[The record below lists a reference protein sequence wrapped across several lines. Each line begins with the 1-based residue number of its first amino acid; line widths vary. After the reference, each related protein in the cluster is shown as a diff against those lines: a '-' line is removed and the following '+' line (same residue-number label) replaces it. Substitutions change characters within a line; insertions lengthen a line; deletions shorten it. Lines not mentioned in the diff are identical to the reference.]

1 MYDFAVPEQPAVSPD
16 GAEIVYVL
24 RTADRAAD
32 RDVRTLW
39 QVGATDGEPRQL
51 TRGHA
56 DSAPAWSPDGTRVAF
71 LRAPGDG
78 PAQVWLLP
86 MAGGEPEQLTTLPL
100 GAGAPV
106 WSPDGGELAFDAPVD
121 SAAADG
127 DGGEG
132 RGSAPVVVRRLGYKA
147 DGPGLLRTIRTHLH
161 VVRVAGRE
169 VRQITRGDWHA
180 GAPAWS
186 PDGTRLAFPAARDA
200 DADLTFRSAAY
211 VVEVGPRHA
220 EPVRVG
226 PAEGQAAAVTW
237 TADGAAL
244 LVVGATG
251 TAVGHARLLRVP
263 VGGEGDGA
271 AGSAGDAEGGDSP
284 LTGLADLADLT
295 GPLDRNVMTGG
306 PAYPGALPQ
315 LTADKSRVLVCLRDR
330 GCTQLYVADTD
341 GSGIPR
347 RVVGGDARQISGVS
361 TAGGTVA
368 VVLSTATSYGEI
380 ATVDLATGMVSTRT
394 GHGSTGHGGPGA
406 PELFV
411 REEREFTVS
420 DGTVV
425 HGWLVRDPARDGPAP
440 LLLDIHGGPH
450 NAWNGAADSGH
461 LYHQVLAARGWTVL
475 LVNPRGSDGYGEEFF
490 TAALGA
496 WGVSDAADFTEP
508 VDQLV
513 AEGIADPRRLAVTGY
528 SYGGFMTCYL
538 TSRDD
543 RFAAAVAG
551 GVVSDLTSIAGTSDA
566 AHLLGVAEL
575 GGQPWTD
582 RERYARQSPLTHVD
596 RVRTPTLVIQ
606 GGEDERCP
614 VGQAEQWFTA
624 LRGRGVPTELVLYP
638 GGAHLFPLDG
648 RPSHRADFN
657 QRVVD
662 WVECYAGEPGR
673 PRRVPLDTAHWQR
686 RLAELATVHRVPGAA
701 LGILRLGAR
710 GVGDDMLRA
719 HHGVLSTATGV
730 DVTDESVFQ
739 IGSITKVWTATVVM
753 QLVDEGRLDLD
764 APLVDVLPE
773 LRLADPGVAKQVT
786 MRHLLTHTSGID
798 GDVFTDTGRGDD
810 CLERYAEL
818 LEETPQ
824 SHPLGA
830 TFSYCNSGFSL
841 AGRVI
846 EKLTGLTWD
855 GALRERLFAPLGL
868 ERTLTLPEEALLHRA
883 AVGHVAEGEED
894 PVPAPVWGLPR
905 SVGPAGLVC
914 ADTADVLAF
923 ARLHLTGGLG
933 PDGGRVLSAESAA
946 RMAAHQTG
954 LPDRHTLGDSWGL
967 GWIRFGWDGQR
978 LYGHD
983 GNTIGQSAFLRVLP
997 DQGLAVTLLTNGG
1010 NARDLYGDLFREIF
1024 EELAGVTMPSPL
1036 TPSERPPAVD
1046 GSRHA
1051 GVYERAGA
1059 HVEVLTVE
1067 GGLRLRQTVTG
1078 PLAALEPTPT
1088 QEFVLVPLVP
1098 GDDALFAFRQPGT
1111 RTWVPVT
1118 FYTLPTGEPYVH
1130 YGARATPKVG

>member
-1 MYDFAVPEQPAVSPD
+1 MTPRLRIDDLYDLAVPEQPAVSPD

-24 RTADRAAD
+24 RTTDRAAD

-39 QVGATDGEPRQL
+39 QVGATGGAPRQL
-51 TRGHA
+51 TRGTA
-56 DSAPAWSPDGTRVAF
+56 DVAPAWSPDGTRLAF
-71 LRAPGDG
+71 LRTPGDG

-86 MAGGEPEQLTTLPL
+86 VAGGEPEQLTTLPL

-106 WSPDGGELAFDAPVD
+106 WSPDGSALAFTAPVD
-121 SAAADG
+121 PGASHAEGDSARAT
-127 DGGEG
+127 
-132 RGSAPVVVRRLGYKA
+132 APVVARRLGYKA
-147 DGPGLLRTIRTHLH
+147 DGAGLLRTIRTHLH
-161 VVRVAGRE
+161 VVRVADRE
-169 VRQITRGDWHA
+169 VRQLTRGDWHA

-186 PDGTRLAFPAARDA
+186 PDGTRLAFPAAREE

-211 VVEVGPRHA
+211 VIDVGPRSA

-226 PAEGQAAAVTW
+226 SADGQAAAVTW
-237 TADGAAL
+237 TADGEAL
-244 LVVGATG
+244 LVVGSTG

-263 VGGEGDGA
+263 VAGQGA
-271 AGSAGDAEGGDSP
+271 GP
-284 LTGLADLADLT
+284 PVDLT
-295 GPLDRNVMTGG
+295 GALDRNVMLGG
-306 PAYPGALPQ
+306 PGYPGAPPR
-315 LTADKSRVLVCLRDR
+315 LTADGDHVLVCLRDR
-330 GCTQLYVADTD
+330 GSTRLYVADAD

-347 RVVGGDARQISGVS
+347 CAVGGDALQVSGVS

-380 ATVDLATGMVSTRT
+380 ATVDLATGTLDTRT
-394 GHGSTGHGGPGA
+394 GHGGYDGA

-425 HGWLVRDPARDGPAP
+425 HGWLVRDPALDGPAP

-490 TAALGA
+490 TAALGG
-496 WGVSDAADFTEP
+496 WGLRDAGDFTEP
-508 VDQLV
+508 LDQLV

-551 GVVSDLTSIAGTSDA
+551 GVVSDLTSVAGTSDA

-575 GGQPWTD
+575 GGPPWTD
-582 RERYARQSPLTHVD
+582 REHYARQSPLTHVD
-596 RVRTPTLVIQ
+596 QVRTPTLVVQ
-606 GGEDERCP
+606 GGDDDRCP

-624 LRGRGVPTELVLYP
+624 LRARGVPTELVLYP

-648 RPSHRADFN
+648 LPSHRADFN
-657 QRVVD
+657 RRVVD
-662 WVECYAGEPGR
+662 WVEQYAGVPGR
-673 PRRVPLDTAHWQR
+673 PRKVPLDTAHWQR
-686 RLAELATVHRVPGAA
+686 RLAELATAHKVPGAA
-701 LGILRLGAR
+701 LGILRLGPD
-710 GVGDDMLRA
+710 GVEDDVLQA
-719 HHGVLSTATGV
+719 HHGVLNTATGV
-730 DVTDESVFQ
+730 EVTDDSVFQ
-739 IGSITKVWTATVVM
+739 IGSVTKVWTATVVL
-753 QLVDEGRLDLD
+753 QLVDEGKLDLD
-764 APLVDVLPE
+764 APLVDVLPD
-773 LRLADPGVAKQVT
+773 LRLADPAVTKQVT

-810 CLERYAEL
+810 CLERYVEL
-818 LEETPQ
+818 LDETPQ

-830 TFSYCNSGFSL
+830 TFSYCNSGFNL

-855 GALRERLFAPLGL
+855 AALRERLFTPLGL
-868 ERTLTLPEEALLHRA
+868 KRALTLPEEALLLRA
-883 AVGHVAEGEED
+883 AVGHVAEGD
-894 PVPAPVWGLPR
+894 AKPAPAPVWGLPR
-905 SVGPAGLVC
+905 SVGPAGLIS

-933 PDGGRVLSAESAA
+933 PDGTRVLSEKSAA
-946 RMAAHQTG
+946 QMAAHQTD

-1010 NARDLYGDLFREIF
+1010 NTLDLYEDLFREIF
-1024 EELAGVTMPSPL
+1024 ADVAGLTMPRPL
-1036 TPSERPPAVD
+1036 APADRPPTVD
-1046 GSRHA
+1046 GSRHT

-1059 HVEVLTVE
+1059 HIEVRAS
-1067 GGLRLRQTVTG
+1067 GGELRLRQTVTG
-1078 PLAALEPTPT
+1078 PLAELDPTPT
-1088 QEFVLVPLVP
+1088 QEFTLVPV
-1098 GDDALFAFRQPGT
+1098 GASRFVFRQPGKQ
-1111 RTWVPVT
+1111 TWVPVT